1 MISPPPSLAPS
12 HVVSTSTENSIS
24 PRKSPSSKTCRKVDQ
39 LVAFDPQGVGDYPVV
54 ERCVVLAVESEP
66 PRCPYARQRAER
78 AERERPGGACP
89 QLRCGD
95 AFGNLARQVGF
106 PAERHA
112 LADVVE
118 HHFDGGDSGGN
129 ILEPEAGYAVYALK
143 YGFEF
148 IAAGAG
154 HFERHVGAEMVVA
167 VLFSLVND
175 VTCLRSVHRPCHHAR
190 RDIRHERQAV
200 CPERKR
206 VDAEEVIP
214 AGGGM

>member
-12 HVVSTSTENSIS
+12 HVDVDRELDFS
-24 PRKSPSSKTCRKVDQ
+24 PEIALFETCRKVDQ

-66 PRCPYARQRAER
+66 PRCPFARQRAER
-78 AERERPGGACP
+78 AERERPGGAGP

-95 AFGNLARQVGF
+95 AFGNLAPLVGF
-106 PAERHA
+106 PAERHT

-118 HHFDGGDSGGN
+118 HHLDGGDLGGN

-143 YGFEF
+143 DGFEF

-154 HFERHVGAEMVVA
+154 HFERHVGAEMVVT

-175 VTCLRSVHRPCHHAR
+175 VTCLRSIGRPRHHAR
-190 RDIRHERQAV
+190 RSVGHERQPV
-200 CPERKR
+200 RSERKR
-206 VDAEEVIP
+206 AHAEEVVP
-214 AGGGM
+214 ADSGL

>member
-1 MISPPPSLAPS
+1 MQNVPS
-12 HVVSTSTENSIS
+12 VN
-24 PRKSPSSKTCRKVDQ
+24 
-39 LVAFDPQGVGDYPVV
+39 DPAG
-54 ERCVVLAVESEP
+54 RVLSCA
-66 PRCPYARQRAER
+66 A
-78 AERERPGGACP
+78 
-89 QLRCGD
+89 GD

-154 HFERHVGAEMVVA
+154 HFERHVGAGKWSSPF
-167 VLFSLVND
+167 FS
-175 VTCLRSVHRPCHHAR
+175 PW
-190 RDIRHERQAV
+190 
-200 CPERKR
+200 
-206 VDAEEVIP
+206 
-214 AGGGM
+214 

>member
-1 MISPPPSLAPS
+1 MQNVPS
-12 HVVSTSTENSIS
+12 VN
-24 PRKSPSSKTCRKVDQ
+24 
-39 LVAFDPQGVGDYPVV
+39 DP
-54 ERCVVLAVESEP
+54 A
-66 PRCPYARQRAER
+66 ARA
-78 AERERPGGACP
+78 
-89 QLRCGD
+89 LSCGD
-95 AFGNLARQVGF
+95 AFGNLAPLVGF
-106 PAERHA
+106 PAERHT

-118 HHFDGGDSGGN
+118 HHLDGGDLGGN

-143 YGFEF
+143 DGFEF

-154 HFERHVGAEMVVA
+154 HFERHVGAEMVVT

-175 VTCLRSVHRPCHHAR
+175 VTCLRSIGRPRHHAR
-190 RDIRHERQAV
+190 RSVGHERQAV